1 MTDVY
6 VQAAS
11 ALRHARHMLA
21 LTGAGISA
29 ASGVPTFRE
38 AQTGL
43 WARFRAEDLATPE
56 AFADKPDRV
65 WQWYQWRRELVRQ
78 AQPNAAHHALAKLAA
93 HRTLDI
99 VTQNVDDL
107 HQRAGSRD
115 VIAVHGKLFDNHCLA
130 GHPYTGTT
138 EGLESP
144 PRCSRCNR
152 LVRPGVVWFGE
163 ALPEDALQAATA
175 AVQRADAAL
184 VVGTSSL
191 VWPAA
196 GFAEAAA
203 ARGIPVTEINPT
215 ATPFTPQATYHVRGP
230 AEQVLPRLLG
240 MVLESPT

>member
-1 MTDVY
+1 
-6 VQAAS
+6 
-11 ALRHARHMLA
+11 MLA

-56 AFADKPDRV
+56 AFATNPERV
-65 WQWYQWRRELVRQ
+65 WQWYQWRRALVRQ
-78 AQPNAAHHALAKLAA
+78 AQPNAAHHALAALAKV
-93 HRTLDI
+93 RQVDV

-107 HQRAGSRD
+107 HQRAGSGG
-115 VIAVHGKLFDNHCLA
+115 VIALHGALFDNHCLNR
-130 GHPYTGTT
+130 HPHGDAT

-144 PRCSRCNR
+144 PACQACGAA
-152 LVRPGVVWFGE
+152 VRPGVVWFGE
-163 ALPEDALQAATA
+163 ALPEQALSAADQA
-175 AVQRADAAL
+175 VHRADVAL
-184 VVGTSSL
+184 VIGTASL

-203 ARGIPVTEINPT
+203 RRGIPVIEINPT

-230 AEQVLPRLLG
+230 AEQVLPTLLG
-240 MVLESPT
+240 MALESQS